1 MSISRRNLLK
11 GFGLGAMGAVWAT
24 SWSQNLLRAD
34 NHAPVKPA
42 ASAFYRTTVGAFQV
56 TILQDG
62 ATNLDQSLFAVNAAP
77 EAVDAALM
85 ANNLPTG
92 PQSATLN
99 IALIETADRKILI
112 DTGLNG
118 IALDANPPNSGK
130 LIPTLELLGIAPADI
145 TDVLI
150 SHHHPDHVAGLS
162 DTVAPL
168 YPNAT
173 YHLSQPEY
181 DFLQTTTGNELADGF
196 IASANALLKPMMD
209 ADQVQLF
216 NPEDEVIPGIQAIL
230 AAGHTPGHTVFLLNS
245 EGSSLLHLMD
255 TANHAAISLANP
267 DWYMGF
273 DAIPDMAAATRRAL
287 LERATNEKLLVSGYH
302 FPFPGIG
309 YISMQGEGGFRF
321 TPA

>member
-11 GFGLGAMGAVWAT
+11 GFGLGALGATWTTPWMMGA
-24 SWSQNLLRAD
+24 LRAD
-34 NHAPVKPA
+34 HTPSTAGVT
-42 ASAFYRTTVGAFQV
+42 AFYRTNIGAFQV
-56 TILQDG
+56 TIIQDG
-62 ATNLDQSLFAVNAAP
+62 ATNLDQSIFAVNA
-77 EAVDAALM
+77 EVEDVDAVLN

-92 PQSATLN
+92 LQSATLN
-99 IALIETADRKILI
+99 IALIETADRKVLI

-118 IALDANPPNSGK
+118 AALDANPPNSGK
-130 LIPTLELLGIAPADI
+130 LIPTLELLGLAAGDI

-162 DTVAPL
+162 NGTAAL

-173 YHLSQPEY
+173 YHLAQAEY

-209 ADQVQLF
+209 ADQVRLF
-216 NPEDEVIPGIQAIL
+216 NPDDEVLPGIQAIL

-245 EGSSLLHLMD
+245 EGSSMLHMMD
-255 TANHAAISLANP
+255 TANHAVIALANP
-267 DWYMGF
+267 DWVMGF
-273 DAIPDMAAATRRAL
+273 DAIPDLAAATRRTL
-287 LERATNEKLLVSGYH
+287 LERAASEKLLVSGYH

-309 YISMQGEGGFRF
+309 YISTQGEGGFRF